1 MLIDQHR
8 QILRE
13 AHRVFGITKDIQV
26 INDAIVL
33 VKCLAP
39 EKFFREEKELDPSLA
54 KRVFVHQPYSA
65 HWSGTA
71 LTNRKAW

>member
-1 MLIDQHR
+1 
-8 QILRE
+8 
-13 AHRVFGITKDIQV
+13 
-26 INDAIVL
+26 

-39 EKFFREEKELDPSLA
+39 EKFFREEKEPDPLLA

-71 LTNRKAW
+71 LTNKRAW